1 MEGSLILFAIDLEL
15 SGCRLDKDN
24 IIAIGWSAI
33 QLTNGETIS
42 QGVISLQSIP
52 TRPPFEPRCYDE
64 FWSKNLPLLKTLQT
78 LSVPPS
84 LGISRFFETLDELD
98 RKCEVRIISDNPCSD
113 IAWIDMYASMFLDR
127 KPLCYRLNTNQWRPI
142 YDTDSFSRG
151 VAKIPYRDMYT
162 SNSEVMKI
170 LKIDPKQIPIA
181 THNPMDDARSIVV
194 LHRLVYLKQFERQ
207 EI

>member
-1 MEGSLILFAIDLEL
+1 MEGSLILFAIDIEL

-33 QLTNGETIS
+33 QMTNGETVS
-42 QGVISLQSIP
+42 QGVISLQPISG
-52 TRPPFEPRCYDE
+52 RPAFELRCYHE
-64 FWSKNLPLLKTLQT
+64 FCSQNLALFKSFQL

-84 LGISRFFETLDELD
+84 LGISRFFEVLDELD
-98 RKCEVRIISDNPCSD
+98 RKYEIRIISDNPCSD

-127 KPLCYRLNTNQWRPI
+127 KPLCYRLNTNQWRPV

-151 VAKIPYRDMYT
+151 VAKIIYTDMYT

-170 LKIDPKQIPIA
+170 LGIDPKQIPIA
-181 THNPMDDARSIVV
+181 THNPMDDARSIAT
-194 LHRLVYLKQFERQ
+194 LHRLVYLKQFKV
-207 EI
+207 